1 MSQPT
6 FPRPTP
12 EGPPA
17 EALPYPILRRVSSPR
32 GVALRCTAH
41 AGASEGEKAGP
52 PGVLR
57 GRFRADVSGEPVD
70 QEGRLPPIPG
80 AERPDSLD
88 QHEPSLF
95 VGLHL
100 LKPTV
105 SLGVTCAVVY
115 TCGRD
120 DGRIAPTHCA
130 LIDGRLGGRWS
141 RYQVCRTPP
150 AEARSARSGLA
161 AGSRRVSTAALG
173 GFLRS
178 RTTQR

>member
-1 MSQPT
+1 M
-6 FPRPTP
+6 
-12 EGPPA
+12 GCMA
-17 EALPYPILRRVSSPR
+17 AWK
-32 GVALRCTAH
+32 TAH
-41 AGASEGEKAGP
+41 VTA
-52 PGVLR
+52 V
-57 GRFRADVSGEPVD
+57 PVPHST
-70 QEGRLPPIPG
+70 RIITC
-80 AERPDSLD
+80 AN
-88 QHEPSLF
+88 H
-95 VGLHL
+95 
-100 LKPTV
+100 KPTV
-105 SLGVTCAVVY
+105 SLGVTYAVVY